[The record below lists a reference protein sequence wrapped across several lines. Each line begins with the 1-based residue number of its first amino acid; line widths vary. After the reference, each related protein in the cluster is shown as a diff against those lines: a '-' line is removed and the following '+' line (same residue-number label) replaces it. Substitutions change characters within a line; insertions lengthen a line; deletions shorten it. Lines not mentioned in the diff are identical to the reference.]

1 MNRNLYPFMSLALLI
16 FSIAPIQETAAQ
28 AVAKPSRG
36 ESLLEEVVVTA
47 RRIEESMQDVP
58 ISISAFT
65 GETLERRQIV
75 SADQLSQIS
84 PNLQFSPYPTTSGNN
99 SAAQVFIR
107 GIGQSDPSATV
118 DPGVGIYV
126 DDVYMGQS
134 AGGVIDF
141 LDIERVEVLRGP
153 QGTLFGRNTIGGAV
167 LLTTKDP
174 GDVFGGTFRFGV
186 GDYDLREASLAVDVP
201 VSETFKTRFTFG
213 TRIRDG
219 YVIRLT
225 DGTDL
230 GNDDGYSLTGKAVWT
245 PTDKFTLKIKLDYT
259 EEDENGV
266 PQVFAAY
273 NESAVFGRVASAQ
286 AFCPGFTDRTGDGI
300 PDFFS
305 LPAVPLIDDS
315 RCMNDFQGAG
325 PKHSKGTFP
334 LESTLENWGVAVTAQ
349 YAVRDYLTL
358 KSIIAYRSLEW
369 TGKRDADNTPFT
381 ILHTDIDSDGEYFTT
396 ELQGLFRFDNIYGV
410 VGLYYGDENS
420 DERFVVDQVTPPA
433 GTRATASNV
442 DVKNT
447 NWAIFSQWTYDV
459 NKALSLT
466 GGFRYTEETKGAVP
480 DLFDLRFPD
489 VKFTPVRLLEE
500 DFESLTG
507 SASVAY
513 RWNESVMTYFSWSQ
527 GFKGG
532 GFVSRISD
540 EGLASIGAT
549 EPPRFDEETAETFE
563 IGFKS
568 DFFNRS
574 LRLNGSFFTT
584 DYDDLQFAVRIGT
597 APVIF
602 NAGKA
607 SIDGFELEFAW
618 APHGNLIVEG
628 GVGYLD
634 ASIDELAD
642 IIGTITTITT
652 DNTLAYTPDWS
663 ANIGVAYTQ
672 NLFGSISATPRIDA
686 IYQDSFFVD
695 TVNTVE
701 IAQTSSYTL
710 LNASVVFDSD
720 QGAWSL
726 MAGVNNLTDKRYVV
740 AGNSSLTTGAGYAE
754 VAYGRTREWFVRL
767 SYAF

>member
-1 MNRNLYPFMSLALLI
+1 MNRNLFPVMSLALLI
-16 FSIAPIQETAAQ
+16 CSIAPVQEAAAQ
-28 AVAKPSRG
+28 AVAKPSSG
-36 ESLLEEVVVTA
+36 ASLLEEVVVTA
-47 RRIEESMQDVP
+47 RRIEENMQDVP

-75 SADQLSQIS
+75 SADQLGQVS
-84 PNLQFSPYPTTSGNN
+84 PNLQFSSYATTSGNN

-107 GIGQSDPSATV
+107 GIGQSEPSAAV

-126 DDVYMGQS
+126 DEVYMGQS
-134 AGGVIDF
+134 VGGVIDF

-167 LLTTKDP
+167 LLKTKDP
-174 GDVFGGTFRFGV
+174 GDVFGGSFRFGV

-219 YVIRLT
+219 YVIRVI

-230 GNDDGYSLTGKAVWT
+230 GNDDGYSLAGKAVWK
-245 PTDKFTLKIKLDYT
+245 PTDDFTLNIKLDYA

-273 NESAVFGRVASAQ
+273 NESAVFGRVASAR
-286 AFCPGFTDRTGDGI
+286 ASCPGFTDRTGDGI
-300 PDFFS
+300 PDFTS
-305 LPAVPLIDDS
+305 LPAVPLIDDP
-315 RCMNDFQGAG
+315 RCVNDFQGAG
-325 PKHSKGTFP
+325 PTHSNGTFP
-334 LESTLENWGVAVTAQ
+334 LESTVKNWGVAVTAQ

-358 KSIIAYRSLEW
+358 KSIISYRSLEW

-381 ILHTDIDSDGEYFTT
+381 ILHTDIASDGEFLTA
-396 ELQGLFRFDNIYGV
+396 ELQGLFTFENIYGV
-410 VGLYYGDENS
+410 VGLYYGDEDV
-420 DERFVVDQVTPPA
+420 DEDFTVQQGPPPT
-433 GTRATASNV
+433 GFRELSNDV
-442 DVKNT
+442 IVKNE
-447 NWAIFSQWTYDV
+447 NWAVFSEWTYDI
-459 NKALSLT
+459 NKALSFT
-466 GGFRYTEETKGAVP
+466 AGFRYTEETKGVIP
-480 DLFDLRFPD
+480 DLFNFSTPE
-489 VKFTPVRLLEE
+489 VKLIPVKLYEE
-500 DFESLTG
+500 NFDSLTG
-507 SASVAY
+507 SASIAY
-513 RWNESVMTYFSWSQ
+513 RWNESIMTYFSWSQ

-532 GFVSRISD
+532 GFNSRV
-540 EGLASIGAT
+540 EGLAIGAT
-549 EPPRFDEETAETFE
+549 EPPPFNEETAETFE
-563 IGFKS
+563 IGFKM
-568 DFFNRS
+568 DLFDKT

-584 DYDDLQFAVRIGT
+584 NYDDLQFNFRIGA

-607 SIDGFELEFAW
+607 SIDGFELDYLWVPNEKF
-618 APHGNLIVEG
+618 IVEG

-634 ASIDELAD
+634 ASIDEVAD
-642 IIGTITTITT
+642 IVGASTTVTT
-652 DNTLAYTPDWS
+652 DNTLAYTPEWS

-695 TVNTVE
+695 TANTVE
-701 IAQTSSYTL
+701 IAQNSSYTL
-710 LNASVVFDSD
+710 LNASVVFGSD
-720 QGAWSL
+720 QAAWSL

-754 VAYGRTREWFVRL
+754 VAYGRTREWFVRF
-767 SYAF
+767 SYSF